1 MNYKYLIFFLLLLTS
16 CTTNVINKSSYIL
29 ENKVK
34 FSSSGFVLVY
44 DNNLFLNKIVN
55 KKMNDRDLIIF
66 QRNLKTGTSIKILNP
81 VNNKS
86 LIAQV
91 GKNSIYP
98 LFNNAVVSKRIAS
111 DLELNINEPYLL
123 IEEIVHNSSFIA
135 KKSKT
140 FDEEKKVANKAPVEK
155 IIIND
160 LNLNTK
166 SKKLTKIKKFNYSI
180 KIADFYFV
188 KSAINMKNKI
198 LNESSISNVN
208 VKEISK
214 NKFRV
219 ILGPYLDLKSLKKE
233 YNKLHKFNFENIEII
248 KNV

>member
-98 LFNNAVVSKRIAS
+98 IFNNAVVSKRIAS
-111 DLELNINEPYLL
+111 ELELNINEPYLL
-123 IEEIVHNSSFIA
+123 IEEIVNKSSFVA

-140 FDEEKKVANKAPVEK
+140 FDEEKKVANKAPVK
-155 IIIND
+155 SISINEIG
-160 LNLNTK
+160 TPK
-166 SKKLTKIKKFNYSI
+166 SKELDDRRSFSYSI
-180 KIADFYFV
+180 KITEFYFL
-188 KSAINMKNKI
+188 KNANELKERIENETSLKNINI
-198 LNESSISNVN
+198 ISINDTRHQVL
-208 VKEISK
+208 
-214 NKFRV
+214 
-219 ILGPYLDLKSLKKE
+219 LGPYSNINTLQSA
-233 YNKLHKFNFENIEII
+233 YNSINNLNFENIELIR
-248 KNV
+248 ND

>member
-1 MNYKYLIFFLLLLTS
+1 
-16 CTTNVINKSSYIL
+16 L

-140 FDEEKKVANKAPVEK
+140 FDEEKKVANKAPVEN

-160 LNLNTK
+160 LNVNTK
-166 SKKLTKIKKFNYSI
+166 IKKLTKKKKFNYSI
-180 KIADFYFV
+180 KIADFYFA

-198 LNESSISNVN
+198 LN
-208 VKEISK
+208 
-214 NKFRV
+214 
-219 ILGPYLDLKSLKKE
+219 
-233 YNKLHKFNFENIEII
+233 
-248 KNV
+248 